1 MSLNEVGQAESP
13 AFRRAS
19 FCASGE
25 CVEVAQRDGMIILR
39 DSTQPRGIMLH
50 YAASD
55 FEAFVRRVRA
65 GRLDNLRF

>member
-1 MSLNEVGQAESP
+1 MTPNEVGQAESP

-25 CVEVAQRDGMIILR
+25 CVQVAQRDGMIILR
-39 DSTQPRGIMLH
+39 DSTQPRGTMLH

-55 FEAFVRRVRA
+55 FGAFVRHVKS
-65 GRLDNLRF
+65 GRLDHLRS